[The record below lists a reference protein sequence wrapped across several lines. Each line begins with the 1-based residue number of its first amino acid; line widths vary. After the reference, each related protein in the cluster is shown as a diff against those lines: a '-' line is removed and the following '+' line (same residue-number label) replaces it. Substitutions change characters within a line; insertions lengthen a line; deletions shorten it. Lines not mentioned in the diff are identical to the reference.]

1 MVILIAL
8 LGMCSVYVMMNKKTR
23 KLSKF
28 IEETRE
34 ETKAVFMDC
43 DPIIDEDGR
52 KLRDLNFE
60 TADYVRTGLSV
71 CVLYLSHFFFF

>member
-1 MVILIAL
+1 
-8 LGMCSVYVMMNKKTR
+8 MCSVYVMMNKKTR

-43 DPIIDEDGR
+43 DPIIDADGK
-52 KLRDLNFE
+52 KLRELNFE

-71 CVLYLSHFFFF
+71 CVIFPSYLYLVFVKKPID